1 MKAVFTLVPSESRRL
16 LAKATVELEEV
27 KIAKEKAYIIL
38 CGGVTNGFVAQE
50 LLGIETDPQRCTAGI
65 SSKRMLCVTP
75 EEERHI
81 LPMVVYKGKPV
92 DMTIQEAFEDF
103 YSETVVIKG
112 GNAIDL
118 EGNVGVITSGFDG
131 GTVAATI
138 GTVTSTGLKYIFP
151 IGLEKLVPSVREAVE
166 YVGSKTFDYSLGA
179 NFGMYCLVKGD
190 LITEIEALKVLANV
204 EAKQVAAGGVGGSE
218 GAVVLVIWGED
229 EDVKKAISIIE
240 SIKGE
245 PPVKGLVGNCE
256 TCPYDCRYQ
265 GFKFEDL
272 PEYMRV

>member
-27 KIAKEKAYIIL
+27 KTAKEKAYIIL

-50 LLGIETDPQRCTAGI
+50 LLGIETEPQKCTAGI
-65 SSKRMLCVTP
+65 SCKRLLCVTP
-75 EEERHI
+75 EEERGPVPLI
-81 LPMVVYKGKPV
+81 TYKGEIVEK
-92 DMTIQEAFEDF
+92 TIQEAFEDF
-103 YSETVVIKG
+103 HKETVVIKG
-112 GNAIDL
+112 GNAIDP

-151 IGLEKLVPSVREAVE
+151 IGLEKMIPSVPDAVK
-166 YVGSKTFDYSLGA
+166 YTGAKTFDYSMGA
-179 NFGMYCLVKGD
+179 NFGMYCLTNGKLV
-190 LITEIEALKVLANV
+190 TEIEAFKILADV

-218 GAVVLVIWGED
+218 GAVVLVVQGED
-229 EDVKKAISIIE
+229 RKVKKAISILE

-245 PPVKGLVGNCE
+245 PPVEGLPGICE
-256 TCPYDCRYQ
+256 TCPYDCVFQ
-265 GFKFEDL
+265 GMKEEEL
-272 PEYMRV
+272 PSYLK